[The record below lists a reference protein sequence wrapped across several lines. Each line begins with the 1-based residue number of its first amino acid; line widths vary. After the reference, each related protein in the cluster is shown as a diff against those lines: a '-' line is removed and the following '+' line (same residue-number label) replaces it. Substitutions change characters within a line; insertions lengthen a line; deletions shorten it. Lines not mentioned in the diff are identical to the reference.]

1 MINTVILD
9 WAGTTIDF
17 GCMAPVDAFY
27 QAFKKE
33 GIVVTKEE
41 IRLPMGT
48 KKHDHIMTMLKM
60 PRIAQDWLAVHEQEP
75 TETDINRIYQ
85 TFEDMIFQ
93 TLDQYSDVKLG
104 VLEVVEQLKA
114 MGISIG
120 STTGY
125 TSDMMKIVAKVAS
138 EQGYE
143 PDFIATPDLTKGIGR
158 PAPYMIFHILEH
170 FGTPSVQNVVKIG
183 DTISDIEEGKNAG
196 VFSIGLI
203 EGSSL
208 AGYSFD
214 EYQQLSEKDK
224 QELHE
229 RVREEYYV
237 AGADAVLDILAELP
251 AFIAMLNKKSNECKK
266 SN

>member
-9 WAGTTIDF
+9 WAGTTVDF

-33 GIVVTKEE
+33 GIEVTNAE

-60 PRIAQDWLAVHEQEP
+60 DRIAKEWLAVHGDEP
-75 TETDINRIYQ
+75 TEADIHRIYQ
-85 TFEDMIFQ
+85 TFEDVVFQ
-93 TLDQYSDVKLG
+93 TLDQYSDVKPG
-104 VLEVVEQLKA
+104 VLDVVQQLKA
-114 MGISIG
+114 MNISIG

-125 TSDMMKIVAKVAS
+125 TNEMMEIVAKVAA

-143 PDFIATPDLTKGIGR
+143 PDYIATPDMTQGVGR
-158 PAPYMIFHILEH
+158 PAPYMIFRILEH
-170 FGTPSVQNVVKIG
+170 FGTLSVKNAVKIG

-196 VFSIGLI
+196 LFSIGLI

-208 AGYSFD
+208 AGYSFE
-214 EYQQLSEKDK
+214 EYQQLSEVER
-224 QELHE
+224 QELYDK
-229 RVREEYYV
+229 VRKEYLD
-237 AGADAVLDILAELP
+237 AGADVVIETLAELP
-251 AFIAMLNKKSNECKK
+251 QLIVTLNQEN
-266 SN
+266 N

>member
-17 GCMAPVDAFY
+17 GCMVPVDAFY
-27 QAFKKE
+27 QALKKE
-33 GIVVTKEE
+33 GIEVTKEK

-60 PRIAQDWLAVHEQEP
+60 PRIAQEWLVVHEQEP

-85 TFEDMIFQ
+85 TFEDVIFQ

-104 VLEVVEQLKA
+104 VLEVVEHLKT

-125 TSDMMKIVAKVAS
+125 TSDMMKIVSKVAA

-143 PDFIATPDLTKGIGR
+143 PDFITTPDLTKGTGR
-158 PAPYMIFHILEH
+158 PALYMIFYILEH
-170 FGTPSVQNVVKIG
+170 FGTPSVQQVIKTG

-208 AGYSFD
+208 AGCSFD
-214 EYQQLSEKDK
+214 KYQ
-224 QELHE
+224 
-229 RVREEYYV
+229 
-237 AGADAVLDILAELP
+237 
-251 AFIAMLNKKSNECKK
+251 
-266 SN
+266 